1 MEICDANVLMQLV
14 TEENSIAM
22 STFACWFMQAYVMK
36 CVFQSSNT
44 KCKLMKL
51 ANWDLKTACAKLM
64 FMALCLLE
72 MHGNEF

>member
-14 TEENSIAM
+14 IEENSIAM
-22 STFACWFMQAYVMK
+22 STFACWYMQAYVMK

-51 ANWDLKTACAKLM
+51 AN
-64 FMALCLLE
+64 
-72 MHGNEF
+72 